1 MATIT
6 LRVDDEIKRQA
17 EEVFKEIGLG
27 TSAGINIYLTKVAK
41 ERAVPFKL
49 EAPRKRI
56 SAETLTRAP
65 KVKLAVNPETGVAFI
80 PDSASDD
87 AREWLEYDY

>member
-49 EAPRKRI
+49 EAPKRRI
-56 SAETLTRAP
+56 AP
-65 KVKLAVNPETGVAFI
+65 EVLAKSPKTKLGVNPETGMPII

-87 AREWLEYDY
+87 AKEWLEYDY